1 MDSEDSGSD
10 IDVESL
16 AVKDINVDKPAVSI
30 CSKQRFFWL
39 YFIDKKAKHFFFF
52 LGGRNEDLEAGESGC
67 EAVLGRGRHGRSE
80 EDSRREQHPT

>member
-39 YFIDKKAKHFFFF
+39 YFIDKRPSLFFFF
-52 LGGRNEDLEAGESGC
+52 
-67 EAVLGRGRHGRSE
+67 
-80 EDSRREQHPT
+80 RRQK